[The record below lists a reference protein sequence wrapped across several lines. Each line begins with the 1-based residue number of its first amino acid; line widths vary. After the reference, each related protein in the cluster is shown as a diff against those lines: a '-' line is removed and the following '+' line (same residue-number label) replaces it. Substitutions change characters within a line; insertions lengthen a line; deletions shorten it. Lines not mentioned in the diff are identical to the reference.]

1 MTQNTQS
8 FDQNVD
14 AFSPYK
20 LGPLQLPN
28 RIVMAPMTRNRAG
41 AGEVPGPISATY
53 YAQRASAGLIVTE
66 GTQTSQEGQG
76 YPGTPGIFSP
86 EQIAGWKRVTDAV
99 HAAGG
104 RIFAQLW
111 HVGRISHPSLQP
123 GGAAPVAP
131 SALQPPGQTMT
142 AQGMQPFAMPRALE
156 THEIARVVDDFRR
169 AAASAKRA
177 GFDGVELHGAN
188 GYLVDQFLRD
198 KTNQRTDRYGGSAI
212 NRARFLIEAT
222 EALVA
227 EWGGDR
233 VGVRL
238 APTNPFNDIADSN
251 PAATFGLAIGELKRF
266 GLAYLHIVEPLPS
279 DPIAAGERPD
289 IKFFRR
295 IWPGTLMGNKGYDLA
310 RANTALREGILDLV
324 SFAALFLA
332 NPDLP
337 ERFRR
342 GAPLNPPD
350 RATFY
355 GGGEKGYTDYP
366 AMRR

>member
-1 MTQNTQS
+1 MTQNTENI
-8 FDQNVD
+8 DV
-14 AFSPYK
+14 FSPYT
-20 LGPLQLPN
+20 LGPLPLPN
-28 RIVMAPMTRNRAG
+28 RMVMAPMTRNRAG
-41 AGEVPGPISATY
+41 PGEVPGPLAVTY
-53 YAQRASAGLIVTE
+53 YTQRAGAGLIVTE
-66 GTQTSQEGQG
+66 GTQISQEGQG

-86 EQIAGWKRVTDAV
+86 EQIAGWKHVTDSV

-142 AQGMQPFAMPRALE
+142 PQGMQAFVMPRALE
-156 THEIARVVDDFRR
+156 THEIARVVDDYRR
-169 AAASAKRA
+169 AAANAKRA

-198 KTNQRTDRYGGSAI
+198 KTNQRTDRYGGSVI
-212 NRARFLIEAT
+212 NRSRFLIEAT
-222 EALVA
+222 EALVG
-227 EWGGDR
+227 EWGGER

-251 PAATFGLAIGELKRF
+251 PAATFGFAVGELKRF
-266 GLAYLHIVEPLPS
+266 GLGYLHIVEPLPS
-279 DPIAAGERPD
+279 DPVAAGERPD
-289 IKFFRR
+289 ISFFRR
-295 IWPGTLMGNKGYDLA
+295 IWRGTLMGNKGYDLA
-310 RANTALREGILDLV
+310 RANASLREGIVDLV

-337 ERFRR
+337 ERFRH

-366 AMRR
+366 ALRG